1 MSTDP
6 LLTAAGL
13 QRHAG
18 GRLLWQG
25 VGLTLSAGQRLMVT
39 GPSGSGKSLLLRA
52 LAGLDPLEAGDVTF
66 QDRRQADWAM
76 PIYRAKVMLVQQRPA
91 ALIGSVG
98 DALAAPFTLRV
109 HARRRFEVAGAER
122 ITGQLGR
129 SPEFLQQDAANLSGG
144 EAQLVALT
152 RALLLDPTVLLLDE
166 ATSALDP
173 DTTRQTEAMVQ
184 SWVNAGQ
191 RALVMVSHDPA
202 QRARL
207 GTHSLDLLS
216 GMTCVLDAPM
226 LDVPVVPD
234 SPARERS

>member
-25 VGLTLSAGQRLMVT
+25 IGLTLSAGQRLMVT

-52 LAGLDPLEAGDVTF
+52 LAGLDPLEAGEVTF
-66 QDRRQADWAM
+66 RERRQADWVM
-76 PIYRAKVMLVQQRPA
+76 PAYRAEVMLVQRPA
-91 ALIGSVG
+91 ALTGSVR
-98 DALAAPFTLRV
+98 DALAAPFALRV
-109 HARRRFEVAGAER
+109 HAERRFEVAGAER

-129 SPEFLQQDAANLSGG
+129 SPEFLRQDAANLSGG

-152 RALLLDPTVLLLDE
+152 RALLLAPTVLLLDE

-173 DTTRQTEAMVQ
+173 ETTRQAEAMVR
-184 SWVNAGQ
+184 SWVDAGE
-191 RALVMVSHDPA
+191 RALVVVSHDPA

-216 GMTCVLDAPM
+216 GVTCALDAPM
-226 LDVPVVPD
+226 LDVSEEPD
-234 SPARERS
+234 SPGRKRP